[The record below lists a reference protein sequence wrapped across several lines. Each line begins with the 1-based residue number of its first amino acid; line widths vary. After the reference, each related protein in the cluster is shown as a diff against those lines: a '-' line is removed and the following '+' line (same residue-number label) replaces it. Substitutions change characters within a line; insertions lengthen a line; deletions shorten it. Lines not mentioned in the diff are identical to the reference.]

1 MSFVRINI
9 SFARINIPFE
19 RIDIPF
25 AQHIFFLKKIL
36 HVLKIP
42 PSGKSYYYKGH
53 IFFFKKNIA
62 CPKDIIVLPHHQF
75 SC

>member
-36 HVLKIP
+36 RVLKIP
-42 PSGKSYYYKGH
+42 PSGKSYYYKRPRLKPYSICLDFGS
-53 IFFFKKNIA
+53 
-62 CPKDIIVLPHHQF
+62 LY
-75 SC
+75 